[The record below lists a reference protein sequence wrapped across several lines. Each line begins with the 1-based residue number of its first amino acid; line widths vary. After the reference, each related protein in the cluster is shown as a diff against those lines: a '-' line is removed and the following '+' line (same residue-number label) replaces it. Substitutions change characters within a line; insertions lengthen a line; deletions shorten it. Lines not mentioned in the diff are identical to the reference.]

1 MTASYKR
8 DGRAGEC
15 GAGGWAIRLEA
26 FLLSVYFSSG
36 ECRLFAK
43 GSLCRNGYGIS

>member
-8 DGRAGEC
+8 EGRAGGC
-15 GAGGWAIRLEA
+15 GAGEWVFRLVA
-26 FLLSVYFSSG
+26 FLLSFFFSG